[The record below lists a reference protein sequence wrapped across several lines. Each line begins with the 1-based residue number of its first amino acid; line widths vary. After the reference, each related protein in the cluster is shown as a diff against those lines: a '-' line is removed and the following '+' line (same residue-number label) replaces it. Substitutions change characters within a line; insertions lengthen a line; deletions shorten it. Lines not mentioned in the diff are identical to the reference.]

1 MGVVKGVFSVV
12 GKALKGTAW
21 FTSKVLEES
30 TGIDFY
36 GTVEAA
42 FRDTNGKYE
51 GSFAEKIDQN
61 REGYL
66 EKKEEWEDKKEKAKA
81 KAQADY
87 IKKMKNNQK
96 QK

>member
-12 GKALKGTAW
+12 GKVLKGTAW
-21 FTSKVLEES
+21 IASKGIEAS
-30 TGIDFY
+30 TGVDLY

-51 GSFAEKIDQN
+51 GSFDEKMDQN
-61 REGYL
+61 RERYY
-66 EKKEEWEDKKEKAKA
+66 EKIEEKQA
-81 KAQADY
+81 KAQEIY
-87 IKKMKNNQK
+87 TEKMKNKQK